1 MNIYPIW
8 LSTLEID
15 AAQLR
20 SVTEIAPK
28 SPFLRLNR
36 SPILYSFRAVAKA
49 IRHSVNIFLNSLILS
64 QFLKVDASGDQFW
77 GSPKKR
83 EFDRVSKPTPQKL
96 KTKGE
101 RDKLYW
107 NTYTNEMSILRKKSH
122 PTLDV
127 FYLHMDGV
135 FSIKIKVSYNAD
147 IFLMR
152 YRLIHDWL
160 LIQATL
166 GMTM

>member
-1 MNIYPIW
+1 MNIYPMW
-8 LSTLEID
+8 LSTLEIG

-28 SPFLRLNR
+28 SPFLRVNR
-36 SPILYSFRAVAKA
+36 SPILYSFRAGAKA
-49 IRHSVNIFLNSLILS
+49 TRHSVNIFLNSLILS
-64 QFLKVDASGDQFW
+64 RLLKVGPSGDQFW

-83 EFDRVSKPTPQKL
+83 EFDRVPKPTPQKFG
-96 KTKGE
+96 KKGE

-107 NTYTNEMSILRKKSH
+107 NINTNEMSNLRKKSH
-122 PTLDV
+122 RTLDV
-127 FYLHMDGV
+127 FYLHMDGL

-152 YRLIHDWL
+152 YRLIYDWL
-160 LIQATL
+160 LTQAT
-166 GMTM
+166 